1 MLKGNYLTTILQSS
15 KTVFTFKDIVIL
27 WQESNINAATVRLN
41 YYVRNHDLFKI
52 RKGIYAKN
60 KDYDKLEL
68 ATRMFTPAYVSFET
82 VLAREGLIFQYQT
95 KIQVASYT
103 TREIEIDS
111 QIYSF
116 NKVKSSILTNSLGVE
131 NINGSSIA
139 TKERALLDILY
150 TNTDYHFDNL
160 RSIDWKNVFE
170 ILPIYN
176 NNRMVKI
183 IEKLKI

>member
-1 MLKGNYLTTILQSS
+1 MTKGNYLTAILQST
-15 KTVFTFKDIVIL
+15 KTVFTFKDIVLI
-27 WQESNINAATVRLN
+27 WQDSNLKAVKVRLS
-41 YYVRNHDLFKI
+41 YYAKNGDLYKI
-52 RKGIYAKN
+52 QRGVYAKN
-60 KDYDKLEL
+60 KNYDKLEL
-68 ATRMFTPAYVSFET
+68 ATRMFTPSYVSFET
-82 VLAREGLIFQYQT
+82 VLAKEGLIFQYQT
-95 KIQVASYT
+95 KIRVASYT
-103 TREIEIDS
+103 TREVEIDN

-116 NKVKSSILTNSLGVE
+116 NKIKNSVLTNSIGVD

-160 RSIDWKNVFE
+160 RSVNWKRVFE

-183 IEKLKI
+183 VGKLKI